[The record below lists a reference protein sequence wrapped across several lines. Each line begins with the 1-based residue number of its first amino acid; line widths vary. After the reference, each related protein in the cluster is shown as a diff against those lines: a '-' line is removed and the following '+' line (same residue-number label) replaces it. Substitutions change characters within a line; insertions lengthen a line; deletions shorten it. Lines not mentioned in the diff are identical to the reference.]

1 MTSNEIIEAVYAELT
16 RLHGENY
23 TRHCTLFYQH
33 SWFYLSL
40 PIQQKSRLYTPDPIL
55 TPYRKAE
62 ILAWLEELR
71 SQ

>member
-1 MTSNEIIEAVYAELT
+1 MYSDS
-16 RLHGENY
+16 Y
-23 TRHCTLFYQH
+23 TRHCTLFYRH
-33 SWFYLSL
+33 WFYLSL